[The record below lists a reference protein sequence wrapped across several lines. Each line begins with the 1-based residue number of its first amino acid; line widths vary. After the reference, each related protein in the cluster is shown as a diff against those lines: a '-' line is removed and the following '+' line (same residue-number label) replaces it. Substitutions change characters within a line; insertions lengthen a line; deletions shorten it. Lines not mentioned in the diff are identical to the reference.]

1 MKNLIVASEYRKL
14 RLLHTLFKTD
24 QNYQKKELANL
35 LQCST
40 RTLETDIMSLQELF
54 DKEVAYVYE
63 DDAKNICLDVGEHVN
78 FTYLYA
84 IVLSNSY
91 LYSLATD
98 AFEEKAIHL
107 AEWAKEHFVSL
118 PTIYRRVRKIDA
130 YLAES
135 NLVLETTPLAI
146 KGPEVNIRF
155 FYYQIYSKSY
165 PYTEWP
171 FPNIPYEIIDAF
183 ISQAEAFYH
192 VHFSLS
198 SRIKYAISIAVSLT
212 RVKQAHA
219 FTLPAKDIAIWTEIL
234 HSQPEGRTLDYSIL
248 ENIFGNK
255 LSSCERYFIAITM
268 FWSHFTHTNEWFLTI
283 RAKTNPKAFLP
294 KYKLAQELVELLSDY
309 YPVDKPDLAV
319 RETID
324 FLARFSFIDKANILP
339 EIPPPK
345 MSAEEIALRDHIRNT
360 LTKYENHP
368 DYRFIRPNRP
378 LIVNRLVE
386 IYKLFIIQKSDFD
399 ALHVKI
405 ISENG
410 YLWEEYL
417 RGEIR
422 KKYSQDQL
430 VICDE
435 TEVHVPS
442 PHIDLII
449 SDFPFYEQKDIEADG
464 LLWNIPPSSTDF
476 AQLDMILDRRA

>member
-35 LQCST
+35 LHCST
-40 RTLETDIMSLQELF
+40 RTLETDIISLQELF
-54 DKEVAYVYE
+54 DKNVAHVYE
-63 DDAKNICLDVGEHVN
+63 DDTKNIRLDVGEHVN
-78 FTYLYA
+78 FAYLYA
-84 IVLSNSY
+84 LVVSNSY
-91 LYSLATD
+91 LYSLAKD

-107 AEWAKEHFVSL
+107 ADWAKEHFVSL
-118 PTIYRRVRKIDA
+118 PTIYRRVRKIDV

-135 NLVLETTPLAI
+135 NLVLETSPLAI
-146 KGPEVNIRF
+146 KGPEINLRF

-171 FPNIPYEIIDAF
+171 FPDIPYEIIDTF

-192 VHFSLS
+192 IHFSLS

-212 RVKQAHA
+212 RAKQGHD
-219 FTLPAKDIAIWTEIL
+219 FSLPAKDIAIWTEIL
-234 HSQPEGRTLDYSIL
+234 HSQPEGRTIDYTLL
-248 ENIFGNK
+248 ENIFGNT

-268 FWSHFTHTNEWFLTI
+268 FWSHFTHTSGLFLSI
-283 RAKTNPKAFLP
+283 RAKTNPEAFLP
-294 KYKLAQELVELLSDY
+294 KYKLAQELVELLNDFHI
-309 YPVDKPDLAV
+309 DDTDLAV
-319 RETID
+319 RETVD

-339 EIPPPK
+339 ELPPQK
-345 MSAEEIALRDHIRNT
+345 MSAEEVTLRDQIRKT
-360 LTKYENHP
+360 LSKYANHP
-368 DYRFIRPNRP
+368 DYRFIRPNLP

-386 IYKLFIIQKSDFD
+386 IYSIFIKQKADFD
-399 ALHVKI
+399 ALHVKV

-422 KKYSQDQL
+422 RKYSEDQL
-430 VICDE
+430 VICE
-435 TEVHVPS
+435 EKEVHAPKS
-442 PHIDLII
+442 HIDLII
-449 SDFPFYEQKDIEADG
+449 SDFPFYEQPDIEADG

-476 AQLDMILDRRA
+476 AQLDMILERRA